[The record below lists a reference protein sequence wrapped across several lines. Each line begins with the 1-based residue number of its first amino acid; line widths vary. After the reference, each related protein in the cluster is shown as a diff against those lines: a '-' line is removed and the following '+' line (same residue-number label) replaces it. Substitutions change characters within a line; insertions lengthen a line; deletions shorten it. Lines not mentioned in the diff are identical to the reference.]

1 MVSIGRKSAGHE
13 GKSSD
18 DAEKR
23 RVAEIRNALT
33 KTEGE
38 GVGKQAEAVAA
49 LAEPSQP
56 TTDWMWRVLIIGLF
70 ALLGIALVALVV
82 MIAVDKETQVLSTI
96 FGLIF
101 GGLIGVFVPG
111 PNSGT
116 NASES
121 S

>member
-1 MVSIGRKSAGHE
+1 MVRIGRQVAGRE
-13 GKSSD
+13 RGSSKE
-18 DAEKR
+18 AEKR
-23 RVAEIRNALT
+23 RMAEIRNALT

-38 GVGKQAEAVAA
+38 GVGKQAEAVAEVM

-56 TTDWMWRVLIIGLF
+56 TTDWMWRALIIGLF
-70 ALLGIALVALVV
+70 ALLGIVLVALIA
-82 MIAVDKETQVLSTI
+82 MIAVGKGTQVLSTI

-111 PNSGT
+111 PTTGT
-116 NASES
+116 S

>member
-1 MVSIGRKSAGHE
+1 MVRIGRQTAGHE
-13 GKSSD
+13 GKSGD
-18 DAEKR
+18 EAEKR

-38 GVGKQAEAVAA
+38 GVGRQAEAVAA

-56 TTDWMWRVLIIGLF
+56 TTDWMWQALIIGLF
-70 ALLGIALVALVV
+70 VLLGIVLVALVV
-82 MIAVDKETQVLSTI
+82 MIAVGKETQVLSTI

-116 NASES
+116 NAGES
-121 S
+121 N